1 MQSSECSASVSI
13 AVEKV
18 VKTSKEEFT
27 KQKEQR
33 ERLKTW
39 REIIVSCVAKNGLLI
54 IIAKNLFVSV
64 SDIIV
69 RSLPDIDP
77 LTLILLRSLLSLSLL
92 LPLWWV
98 VTWSAFF
105 HLFSI
110 SLYFNLTFFFN
121 LYGITLNF

>member
-98 VTWSAFF
+98 VT
-105 HLFSI
+105 
-110 SLYFNLTFFFN
+110 
-121 LYGITLNF
+121 

>member
-27 KQKEQR
+27 KQEKQR

-39 REIIVSCVAKNGLLI
+39 QEIIVSCVAKNGLLI
-54 IIAKNLFVSV
+54 IIAKNFFVSV

-98 VTWSAFF
+98 VT
-105 HLFSI
+105 
-110 SLYFNLTFFFN
+110 
-121 LYGITLNF
+121 